1 MSLFEK
7 VKKSAE
13 FLNQFNY
20 GYEYGGPVDSYLSNI
35 TDFQRAYLFKV
46 IFQFPKLITQSLDYN
61 QAAVLVK
68 TTNLPDTMVEETS
81 TFFMGQQY
89 KLSSVRRFTDWNVT
103 LYIDNDT
110 EILKM
115 FYEWNRLCQDNENI
129 YKTPKEYMVDQFI
142 NLLDSNSPSMPKLT
156 YKLVKAWPKSINN
169 ITLDYMTNDFTTMD
183 VMFSYQYHTV
193 TDKQGVIYS
202 YEISER
208 NGKYN
213 LGADAP
219 E

>member
-7 VKKSAE
+7 VKKSADL
-13 FLNQFNY
+13 LNQLNY
-20 GYEYGGPVDSYLSNI
+20 GYEYGGSVDSYLSNI
-35 TDFQRAYLFKV
+35 TGFQRAYLFKV

-61 QAAVLVK
+61 QTAVLVK

-89 KLSSVRRFTDWNVT
+89 KLSSVRRFTDWNIT

-115 FYEWNRLCQDNENI
+115 FYEWNRLCHDNENI
-129 YKTPKEYMVDQFI
+129 YKSPKDYMVDQFV
-142 NLLDSNSPSMPKLT
+142 NLLDSRVPSMTKLT

-169 ITLDYMTNDFTTMD
+169 IALDYMTNDFTTMD
-183 VMFSYQYHTV
+183 VIFSYQYHTV
-193 TDKQGVIYS
+193 TDRAGVIYS
-202 YEISER
+202 YGVNE
-208 NGKYN
+208 NKNKYD
-213 LGADAP
+213 LGSDAP